1 MAYLFQSGSLE
12 TSGVAYSLEN
22 DTNAIGSTGSITFG
36 AGGDASV
43 YYNDADGLVL
53 DTKTGERVG
62 LHINGTEGAFYDAN
76 GFTIST
82 GDAFYIDVNEVLNQT
97 TLGSTVLASS
107 LTSLGTIASLVATTA
122 DINGGSVDNAT
133 IGASTQS
140 SVKATTLSG
149 SSTLT
154 VDGAS
159 QFNSALTVKA
169 NQNITLG
176 YTSDTALDVDA
187 DALYFLDATNGY
199 LRVVGVGSFLTDIA
213 GAGLSVTSNQLITE
227 GNTVNFPLGDVN
239 GTLAVGMNWVSAS
252 LTANRVY
259 TLPACSTLDVGDVL
273 RVKIGATDTFK
284 ASISPNAADAIDDLA
299 DNVDVDLVSDNS
311 SISLM
316 VVSGSGAG
324 GTKAGPNW
332 KIF

>member
-76 GFTIST
+76 GFAIST
-82 GDAFYIDVNEVLNQT
+82 GDAYYIDTVA
-97 TLGSTVLASS
+97 TLQAGELHTNVTASG
-107 LTSLGTIASLVATTA
+107 LTSLGTITSLVATTA
-122 DINGGSVDNAT
+122 DINGGTLDDVA
-133 IGASTQS
+133 IGATTPDTCA
-140 SVKATTLSG
+140 VTTLAANSTVTFSG
-149 SSTLT
+149 
-154 VDGAS
+154 
-159 QFNSALTVKA
+159 
-169 NQNITLG
+169 ITAD
-176 YTSDTALDVDA
+176 SALDVANDG
-187 DALYFLDATNGY
+187 LYFRDDDDSNGMKN
-199 LRVVGVGSFLTDIA
+199 VEIGSFLTDIA
-213 GAGLSVTSNQLITE
+213 GAGLSVTSNQLTTE

-324 GTKAGPNW
+324 STKAGPNW